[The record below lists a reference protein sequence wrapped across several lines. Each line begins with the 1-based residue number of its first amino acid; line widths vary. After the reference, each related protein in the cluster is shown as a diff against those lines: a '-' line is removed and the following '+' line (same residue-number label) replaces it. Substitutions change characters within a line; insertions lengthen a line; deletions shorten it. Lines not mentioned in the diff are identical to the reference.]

1 MNMAEATVRQRI
13 RKSVREVLP
22 SSKKTCLWMIK
33 VTVIVSFAMMLLK
46 YFNILPWISDFI
58 SPLFKYLGLPGSAA
72 LAYLSGYFVNCY
84 SAIAVMTSLEL
95 DWRAMTIICT
105 MVLCSHSMIIETAV
119 LRKTGASAVRMV
131 IVRTLS
137 AFFLGWLL
145 NRILPAS
152 EAVAAELPVTEGLAP
167 FWPVLGKWALSTL
180 DLCLMMTVIIFSL
193 NILQRLLS
201 EFGVMKVISLAL
213 TPLMYLFGLPARTS
227 FLWLVANIV
236 GLSYGAAAM
245 LDEIDRGA
253 ISNRDV
259 RLLDSHIAV
268 NHSNLEDLSLMAAIG
283 GVWWVILLIRMALA
297 FVLVWEQR
305 LEFYIADIVSRKK

>member
-1 MNMAEATVRQRI
+1 MR
-13 RKSVREVLP
+13 
-22 SSKKTCLWMIK
+22 
-33 VTVIVSFAMMLLK
+33 
-46 YFNILPWISDFI
+46 
-58 SPLFKYLGLPGSAA
+58 LGLPGSAA

-180 DLCLMMTVIIFSL
+180 DLCLMMTIIIFSL

>member
-1 MNMAEATVRQRI
+1 MAEATAWQRVK
-13 RKSVREVLP
+13 KSVKEVLP
-22 SSKKTCLWMIK
+22 SSKKTCIWMIK

-58 SPLFKYLGLPGSAA
+58 SPAFKYLGLPGSAA

-95 DWRAMTIICT
+95 DWRAMTIIAT

-119 LRKTGASAVRMV
+119 LRKTGASAARMV

-145 NRILPAS
+145 NRLLPAS
-152 EAVAAELPVTEGLAP
+152 EAVAAELPVAEGLAP
-167 FWPVLGKWALSTL
+167 FWPVLRQWLVSTL
-180 DLCLMMTVIIFSL
+180 DLCLMMTVIIFAL

-201 EFGVMKVISLAL
+201 EFGVMKVISIAL
-213 TPLMYLFGLPARTS
+213 TPLMYFFGLPARTS

-245 LDEIDRGA
+245 LDEIERGA

-268 NHSNLEDLSLMAAIG
+268 SHSNLEDLSLMAAIG
-283 GVWWVILLIRMALA
+283 GLWWVMLLIRMAMAL
-297 FVLVWEQR
+297 VLVWEQR

>member
-1 MNMAEATVRQRI
+1 MAEATAWQRI
-13 RKSVREVLP
+13 RKCVKEVIP
-22 SSKKTCLWMIK
+22 SSKKTCIWMIK

-46 YFNILPWISDFI
+46 YFTILPWISDLI
-58 SPLFKYLGLPGSAA
+58 SPAFKYLGLPGSAA

-95 DWRAMTIICT
+95 DWRAMTIIAT

-131 IVRTLS
+131 VVRTLS

-145 NRILPAS
+145 NRVLPAS
-152 EAVAAELPVTEGLAP
+152 EAVAAELPVAEGLAP

-180 DLCLMMTVIIFSL
+180 DLCLMMTIIIFAL

-201 EFGVMKVISLAL
+201 EFGVMRVISIAL
-213 TPLMYLFGLPARTS
+213 TPLMYFFGLPAKTS

-268 NHSNLEDLSLMAAIG
+268 SHSNLEDLSLMAAIG
-283 GVWWVILLIRMALA
+283 GLWWVMLLIRMAMA
-297 FVLVWEQR
+297 IVLVWEQR
-305 LEFYIADIVSRKK
+305 LEFYIGDIVSRKK

>member
-1 MNMAEATVRQRI
+1 MAEATAWQRI
-13 RKSVREVLP
+13 RSCVKEVLP
-22 SSKKTCLWMIK
+22 SSKKTCIWMIK

-46 YFNILPWISDFI
+46 YFNILPWISDLI
-58 SPLFKYLGLPGSAA
+58 SPAFKYLGLPGSAA

-95 DWRAMTIICT
+95 DWRAMTIIAT

-119 LRKTGASAVRMV
+119 LRKTGASATRMV
-131 IVRTLS
+131 VVRTLS

-180 DLCLMMTVIIFSL
+180 DLCLMMTIIIFAL

-201 EFGVMKVISLAL
+201 EFGVMRVISIAL
-213 TPLMYLFGLPARTS
+213 TPLMYFFGLPAKTS

-268 NHSNLEDLSLMAAIG
+268 SHSNLEDLSLMSAIG
-283 GVWWVILLIRMALA
+283 GLWWVMLLIRMAMA
-297 FVLVWEQR
+297 IVLVWEQR
-305 LEFYIADIVSRKK
+305 LEFYIKDIVSRKK